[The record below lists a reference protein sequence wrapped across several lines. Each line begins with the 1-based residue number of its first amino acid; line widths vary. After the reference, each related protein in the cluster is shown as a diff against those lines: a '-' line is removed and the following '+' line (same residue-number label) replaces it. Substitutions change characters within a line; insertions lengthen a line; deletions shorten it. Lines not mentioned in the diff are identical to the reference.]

1 MINFHNPTVADK
13 EWVDTVL
20 KMDDRPG
27 CEYNFMNIYGW
38 GTVYGQQI
46 ARVDDFFVARI
57 ENQRGTRYLYPA
69 GSGDVKSVLELMM
82 NDAENRGHGLEIVA
96 LNQPQKD
103 ELEQIHPGLFEFT
116 ENRDNYDYL
125 YEIEKMCTL
134 AGKKLHGKRNH
145 INRFLENH
153 PEWSYESITQAN
165 IGECMELNH
174 QWNVSH
180 EEENESESPEVRA
193 LTMIATD
200 FDALGMVGGLIRVD
214 GNVVAFTI
222 GDLLGKDLFNVHFEK
237 AYGDMQGAYPMIN
250 REFARHIH
258 ETYPHVKFLNREE
271 DMGIE
276 GLRRAKESYYPERLV
291 EKFTAKKK

>member
-1 MINFHNPTVADK
+1 M
-13 EWVDTVL
+13 DTVL
-20 KMDDRPG
+20 KMDNRPG

-57 ENQRGTRYLYPA
+57 ENPRGTRYLYPA
-69 GSGDVKSVLELMM
+69 GSGDVKPVLDMIAQ
-82 NDAENRGHGLEIVA
+82 DAQDRGHHLEIVA
-96 LNQPQKD
+96 LNRVQKD
-103 ELEQIHPGLFEFT
+103 ELEQLYPNQFEFV
-116 ENRDNYDYL
+116 ENRDNFDYL
-125 YEIEKMCTL
+125 YDIEKMCTL

-153 PEWSYESITQAN
+153 PEWTYEAITSENLA
-165 IGECMELNH
+165 ECMELNH

-180 EEENESESPEVRA
+180 EEEDESHSPEVQA
-193 LTMIATD
+193 LTLIAKD
-200 FDALGMVGGLIRVD
+200 FEALGMVGGLIRVD

-222 GDLLGKDLFNVHFEK
+222 GDLLGNDLFNVHFEK

-250 REFARHIH
+250 REFARYIQEH
-258 ETYPHVKFLNREE
+258 YPQVKFLNREE